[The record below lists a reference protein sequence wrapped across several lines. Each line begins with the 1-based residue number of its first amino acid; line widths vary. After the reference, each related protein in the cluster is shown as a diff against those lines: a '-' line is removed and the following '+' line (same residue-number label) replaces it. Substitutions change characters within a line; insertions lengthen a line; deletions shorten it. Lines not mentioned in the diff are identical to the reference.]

1 MVIGAPISM
10 YIATYASESMPWL
23 DPCLSPP
30 PCDSM
35 MGPLAGG
42 DLGYSVVI
50 FSAGE
55 RATSMVWSQSYG
67 GVLKWTDSQ
76 AVMAVTLR

>member
-1 MVIGAPISM
+1 M

-23 DPCLSPP
+23 DPCLSSP

-35 MGPLAGG
+35 MGSLAGG

-50 FSAGE
+50 FSAGDI
-55 RATSMVWSQSYG
+55 RDIHGMVPVSFW
-67 GVLKWTDSQ
+67 GVLKWRDSQ
-76 AVMAVTLR
+76 AVMAVTFR